1 MSAET
6 TTGTTD
12 EITLDDV
19 ALIARGAAV
28 LGTGGGGDPYIGRLM
43 AEQAIRARGPVT
55 LVAAHD
61 LPDDAVVFP
70 VAMMGAPTVM
80 VEKLPTTEQ
89 IGASVMLLSRHLGR
103 PVTHVACAEVG
114 GVNSMVPIV
123 AAAQLGL
130 PLVDADLMGRAFPEL
145 QMVLPTLAGLPGT
158 PMSIADEKGNVGILD
173 TVDNPWSERLA
184 RALTIQMGCSA
195 IISNVVLSGAEVK
208 QHAVLGSLS
217 WCRRIG
223 RSVEQA
229 RRQRR
234 SAVDAVVEAL
244 GGRLVFTGKVA
255 DVARRTTTGFARGTA
270 TLASMTSSRS
280 GGAGDTLQLEFQNEH
295 LLATRHREGRRHEVE
310 VSTPDLIVVLDA
322 ETGEPITTEAL
333 RFGQRVSVLGAPC
346 DERWHSEAGLA
357 LVGPRYFGYD
367 TDAVRAVPAVPAHP
381 TDGAPDRQ
389 EDLVR
394 T

>member
-1 MSAET
+1 VSAET
-6 TTGTTD
+6 TTD
-12 EITLDDV
+12 RIELEDV

-43 AEQAIRARGPVT
+43 AEQAIRARGPVS
-55 LVAAHD
+55 LVAAAD

-80 VEKLPTTEQ
+80 VEKIPTTDQ
-89 IGASVMLLSRHLGR
+89 IGASISLLSRYLGR

-123 AAAQLGL
+123 AASQLGL
-130 PLVDADLMGRAFPEL
+130 PLVDVDLMGRAFPEL

-184 RALTIQMGCSA
+184 RVMTIEMGCSA

-208 QHAVLGSLS
+208 EHTVLGSLS

-223 RSVEQA
+223 TAVEQA
-229 RRQRR
+229 RRERR
-234 SAVDAVVEAL
+234 SAVDAVVEAV
-244 GGRLVFTGKVA
+244 GGRLVFTGKVT
-255 DVARRTTTGFARGTA
+255 DVARRTATGFARGTA
-270 TLASMTSSRS
+270 TLAPLSAPRSEASSE
-280 GGAGDTLQLEFQNEH
+280 TLELEFQNEH
-295 LLATRHREGRRHEVE
+295 LLATRHRGGQATIE
-310 VSTPDLIVVLDA
+310 VSTPDLIIVLDA

-367 TDAVRAVPAVPAHP
+367 TDAVRAVSSVGTHGS
-381 TDGAPDRQ
+381 DYVRVDRQ
-389 EDLVR
+389 EDLV
-394 T
+394 TT